1 MLRYV
6 RKLLLAL
13 VVSAALVGIVAVGY
27 IAFLVLA
34 SQGPGWFHRSRFE
47 AVVAEVRRLPL
58 PVDEVVELY
67 LDDISNARSLR
78 PMDEASMESG
88 KRGKRAG
95 RVWAKRTASGHLKV
109 VIETKDSGHAGEF
122 GFAFSDLPLGPIRRT
137 EYPEVSVP
145 GYLYYVEG
153 PQSQIDEHWW
163 RVYNNDF

>member
-1 MLRYV
+1 MK
-6 RKLLLAL
+6 KLWLAL
-13 VVSAALVGIVAVGY
+13 VVFAALVGMAVVGY

-67 LDDISNARSLR
+67 LDDVRTRDHLC
-78 PMDEASMESG
+78 PMDEASMQS
-88 KRGKRAG
+88 GKRAG

-122 GFAFSDLPLGPIRRT
+122 GFAFSDLPLGPIRHT
-137 EYPEVSVP
+137 EYPDVNVP